1 MGQWLTLKD
10 LNNYSEILS
19 EYVEDP
25 NEFKIFVET
34 GTAYGQ
40 TLVEVQPYF
49 EKIFTVEI
57 SKKLWEFL
65 NPQISHV
72 DNIEHVNGDSLVEIP
87 KFLKKLTD
95 KDKVFF
101 WLDAHWSQGLSD
113 KNHLDVP
120 LIEECV
126 IIDQEYKSD
135 TAIVVIDD
143 VRMFETNINEDWS
156 YVTIDAVKSSFKNF
170 DILISEEVEDRLVLL
185 ISRKK

>member
-1 MGQWLTLKD
+1 MFKKYILIVSSL
-10 LNNYSEILS
+10 LMSEPNNA
-19 EYVEDP
+19 D
-25 NEFKIFVET
+25 
-34 GTAYGQ
+34 
-40 TLVEVQPYF
+40 
-49 EKIFTVEI
+49 I
-57 SKKLWEFL
+57 SK
-65 NPQISHV
+65 I
-72 DNIEHVNGDSLVEIP
+72 DSSA
-87 KFLKKLTD
+87 T
-95 KDKVFF
+95 F